1 MIKKVLVANRG
12 EIAVRII
19 RACRE
24 MGIETVAVYSQADE
38 EALHTQLADE
48 AICIGPAQSSESY
61 LNMEQIISATLVS
74 GADAIHPGFGFLSEN
89 SKFVELCEKCNITF
103 IGPSSEVIQKMGNKA
118 QARRTMIEAGVPVI
132 PGSKEAV
139 RDVSHGAESAEEI
152 GYPVMIKAA
161 LGGGGKGMR
170 VAETRETFA
179 ASFQTAQKE
188 AQMAFGDGTM
198 YLERFVRNPRHIE
211 FQILADC
218 YGNAIHLGERDCSIQ
233 RNHQKM
239 IEESPSAVID
249 EELRSRMGQAA
260 VQAAKAAG
268 YTNAGT
274 IEFLLERD
282 GQFYFMEMNTRIQV
296 EHPVT
301 EWVTG
306 IDLIQEQIRIASGL
320 PLSYRQEDIKLSGH
334 AIECRINAE
343 NPDKNFRPS
352 PGTITDLYL
361 PGGKGV
367 RIDTAIYSG
376 YTVPA
381 YYDSMLAKLIVH
393 ADTREQAISKM
404 RTALGEVIIEGI
416 DTNIDYQYEIMN
428 HPDYQSGKIDIE
440 FISKWQ
446 R

>member
-1 MIKKVLVANRG
+1 M
-12 EIAVRII
+12 
-19 RACRE
+19 
-24 MGIETVAVYSQADE
+24 
-38 EALHTQLADE
+38 
-48 AICIGPAQSSESY
+48 
-61 LNMEQIISATLVS
+61 
-74 GADAIHPGFGFLSEN
+74 
-89 SKFVELCEKCNITF
+89 
-103 IGPSSEVIQKMGNKA
+103 
-118 QARRTMIEAGVPVI
+118 
-132 PGSKEAV
+132 
-139 RDVSHGAESAEEI
+139 
-152 GYPVMIKAA
+152 
-161 LGGGGKGMR
+161 
-170 VAETRETFA
+170 
-179 ASFQTAQKE
+179 
-188 AQMAFGDGTM
+188 
-198 YLERFVRNPRHIE
+198 
-211 FQILADC
+211 
-218 YGNAIHLGERDCSIQ
+218 
-233 RNHQKM
+233 
-239 IEESPSAVID
+239 ID
-249 EELRSRMGQAA
+249 EEVRSRMGQSA

-274 IEFLLERD
+274 IEFLPERD